1 MTKYSKILPI
11 SLFLFKD
18 QFILLC
24 SFKTRISKT
33 TNDDYTLKKQAD
45 LRFFQIHLEDEP
57 TLDNF
62 VNCVG
67 LGYFLV

>member
-18 QFILLC
+18 QFIILC

-33 TNDDYTLKKQAD
+33 TNDNYTLKKQAD
-45 LRFFQIHLEDEP
+45 LRVLQIHPEH
-57 TLDNF
+57 
-62 VNCVG
+62 
-67 LGYFLV
+67 